1 MICNTEKKLKKQF
14 RIDKSQPSS
23 IGWARFLNIKTWD
36 RSSFDRKRFIFVRIV
51 DYSSFIVLSSTL
63 N

>member
-23 IGWARFLNIKTWD
+23 IDWARFL
-36 RSSFDRKRFIFVRIV
+36 
-51 DYSSFIVLSSTL
+51 TL
-63 N
+63 KHGIEALLIESVS